1 MIEEN
6 GGDSMSNFALEMK
19 GITKEFPG
27 VKALDKVTFAVK
39 KGEIHAL
46 CGENGAGKST
56 LMKVLSGVYPTGS
69 YEGDILIDGR
79 KIDFKN
85 IKESQDA
92 GISIIYQE
100 LALVE
105 ELSIAENLF
114 LGHDFMR
121 KPIINWNEIYKQSF
135 FVLKKVG
142 LDLDP
147 QTKTSELTVG
157 KQQLVE
163 IAKAFTKKTDILIL
177 DEPTAALT
185 ESDVTILVKL
195 LNELR
200 DQGVTCI
207 YISHKL
213 GEVMEIADSVTILR
227 DGQTISTEMIKDMT
241 EEKIITKMVGRKL
254 TELFPYEPRE
264 IGNENLLEVTNYSAY
279 DKSGKPIVSN
289 INFNLKKGEIVGFSG
304 LMGAGRSELF
314 ISLFGALNGKSEGV
328 VKINGNPVTIKQ
340 PLDAIK
346 VGLAYVSEDRKRYG
360 LILGMD
366 IIKNSTLIALNKVT
380 KLNIINQAL
389 EVKNAND
396 ITQMMKLKAPN
407 LDIEV
412 GKLSGGNQQK
422 VVLSKWI
429 MNNPKIL
436 ILDEP
441 TRGIDVGAKYE
452 IYKIMNVLLK
462 QGVGIILISSELPEI
477 LGMSDRVFVMSQGKI
492 TGEYMRDEVTQEKV
506 MTSATGGARHV

>member
-1 MIEEN
+1 
-6 GGDSMSNFALEMK
+6 MSHFALEMK

-27 VKALDKVTFAVK
+27 VKALDNVTFAVK

-56 LMKVLSGVYPTGS
+56 LMKVLSGVYPTGT
-69 YEGDILIDGR
+69 YEGEILINGQ
-79 KIDFKN
+79 KMDFKN
-85 IKESQDA
+85 IKESQAA

-105 ELSIAENLF
+105 DLSIAENLF
-114 LGHDFMR
+114 LGHDLMR
-121 KPIINWNEIYKQSF
+121 KSIINWNEIYKQSF
-135 FVLKKVG
+135 GVLKKVG
-142 LDLDP
+142 LDIDP
-147 QTKTSELTVG
+147 QTKISQLTVG

-163 IAKAFTKKTDILIL
+163 IAKAFTKKTDLLIL

-185 ESDVTILVKL
+185 ESDVSLLVKL

-227 DGQTISTEMIKDMT
+227 DGQTIATEMIKDMT

-254 TELFPYEPRE
+254 TELFPYESRE
-264 IGNENLLEVTNYSAY
+264 IGHENLLEVINYSAY
-279 DKSGKPIVSN
+279 DQSGKSIVSN
-289 INFNLKKGEIVGFSG
+289 INFNLKKGEIIGFSG

-314 ISLFGALNGKSEGV
+314 ISLFGALNGRNEGV
-328 VKINGNPVTIKQ
+328 VKINGNSVSIKQ

-346 VGLAYVSEDRKRYG
+346 AGLAYVSEDRKRYG

-366 IIKNSTLIALNKVT
+366 IIKNTTLIALDRVT

-389 EVKNAND
+389 EVKNAHD
-396 ITQMMKLKAPN
+396 ISQQMKLKAPN

-452 IYKIMNVLLK
+452 IYKIMNLLLK
-462 QGVGIILISSELPEI
+462 QGVGIILISSELPEV
-477 LGMSDRVFVMSQGKI
+477 LGMSDRVFVMNQGRI
-492 TGEYMRDEVTQEKV
+492 TGEFTRDEVTQEKV
-506 MTSATGGARHV
+506 MTSATGGVRHV